1 MPAKVTDEQR
11 AKVIEAVR
19 QGNHPHVACTAA
31 GLSTDYFYV
40 LRHKARNGDE
50 TARAFL
56 LAIDT
61 AQAQSEVDDVAAAHR
76 ATQEIAEAKIVCP
89 HCGEQYVAEPE
100 HLAALAMRIF
110 DAQKAKS
117 AAAEVAL
124 KKLERRYPKRWSQR
138 VVHTVTEQHEQ
149 LLSVCERLLAPADFA
164 RVLEAYVAEGDG
176 SGEIAGAESRP
187 ATGDVH

>member
-1 MPAKVTDEQR
+1 MPAKVTEEQK
-11 AKVIEAVR
+11 AKVVAAVR

-40 LRHKARNGDE
+40 LRHRARKGEPDSQE
-50 TARAFL
+50 FL
-56 LAIDT
+56 SAIET

-76 ATQEIAEAKIVCP
+76 ATQEIQEAKIICP
-89 HCGEQYVAEPE
+89 HCDEQYVAEPE

-117 AAAEVAL
+117 AAADIAL
-124 KKLERRYPKRWSQR
+124 KKLERRYPKRWSQK
-138 VVHTVTEQHEQ
+138 VIHTIAEEHDR
-149 LLSVCERLLAPADFA
+149 LLNVCQRLLAPADFA

-176 SGEIAGAESRP
+176 ESEAGSGSSEPAEG
-187 ATGDVH
+187 TQH